1 MTAATTAT
9 ATTDRDPGRL
19 AYTALLACT
28 TAVGAVTF
36 VLSFV
41 GLRDYAERV
50 AGFDAS
56 LSWLVPVGVDG
67 LTLCAVAAT
76 MLLRHAAWKARA
88 YAWCAFGIAVA
99 ASVAGNLS
107 HAAARQ
113 LSWEGHVGA
122 AAWPIFLALASHM
135 VIVVRRNMER
145 SRSRSRET
153 PAATVKPNDASIAQA
168 TPSPAAATTPTTSPQ
183 PTQRPVRPKQAT
195 RRATPKAKNDD
206 DIRAEARRR
215 VAAGEKVPAVA
226 ISLGVN
232 KATVYRWL
240 SETPQAHDT
249 NHAASTDDAK
259 EDATDA
265 RPFAHAR

>member
-1 MTAATTAT
+1 MTVATAT
-9 ATTDRDPGRL
+9 ATVTDREPGRL
-19 AYTALLACT
+19 AYVALLACT

-50 AGFDAS
+50 AGFAPE

-76 MLLRHAAWKARA
+76 MLLRHAEWKARA

-107 HAAARQ
+107 HATARH

-135 VIVVRRNMER
+135 VIVVRRHMER
-145 SRSRSRET
+145 ARSRENSA
-153 PAATVKPNDASIAQA
+153 PAVAPSRASVAA
-168 TPSPAAATTPTTSPQ
+168 PPAVAETPSPAPSPQ
-183 PTQRPVRPKQAT
+183 PAQRPRRAT
-195 RRATPKAKNDD
+195 PAQRRATPKAKTDD
-206 DIRAEARRR
+206 DVRAEARRR
-215 VAAGEKVPAVA
+215 VAVGEKVPAVA

-240 SETPQAHDT
+240 SDEPQSHNTARTET
-249 NHAASTDDAK
+249 TDDAK
-259 EDATDA
+259 EDATDV
-265 RPFAHAR
+265 RPLAAADA